1 MIVTIDGPAGSGK
14 STVAKII
21 AIRYNFIYLDT
32 GAIYRSL
39 AYLAKNLGI
48 DVEDEERVISII
60 PKMSIDFVK
69 VGDNQRVFLNGIDV
83 TVEIRTEEIG
93 MLASKVSRHR
103 GVRSSLLGFQRSFKE
118 KGDIVAE
125 GRDTGTVVFPE
136 AEVKV
141 FLTASIEERAR
152 RRWKELMERGIEE
165 DFEKIL
171 ESIKIR
177 DEQDSGRDIAP
188 LIPAE
193 DAIIIDT
200 TNLSIEDVVERIGK
214 IIDGKRGL

>member
-39 AYLAKNLGI
+39 AYLAKSLGI
-48 DVEDEERVISII
+48 DVEDEERILPII
-60 PKMSIDFVK
+60 PGMNIDFVK
-69 VGDNQRVFLNGIDV
+69 VGDSQRVLLNGVDV
-83 TVEIRTEEIG
+83 TLEIRTEEIG
-93 MLASKVSRHR
+93 MLASKVSRHK
-103 GVRSSLLGFQRSFKE
+103 GVRKSLLDFQRSFKE

-136 AEVKV
+136 ADIKV
-141 FLTASIEERAR
+141 FLTASAEERAR

-165 DFEKIL
+165 DLEKIL
-171 ESIKIR
+171 ESIKRR
-177 DEQDSGRDIAP
+177 DEQDSSRDIAP

-193 DAIIIDT
+193 DAVIIDT
-200 TNLSIEDVVERIGK
+200 TNLSIEEVVERIGK
-214 IIDGKRGL
+214 LIDGKRGL

>member
-69 VGDNQRVFLNGIDV
+69 VGDNQRVFQ
-83 TVEIRTEEIG
+83 IG
-93 MLASKVSRHR
+93 
-103 GVRSSLLGFQRSFKE
+103 
-118 KGDIVAE
+118 
-125 GRDTGTVVFPE
+125 
-136 AEVKV
+136 
-141 FLTASIEERAR
+141 RAH
-152 RRWKELMERGIEE
+152 
-165 DFEKIL
+165 
-171 ESIKIR
+171 
-177 DEQDSGRDIAP
+177 
-188 LIPAE
+188 
-193 DAIIIDT
+193 
-200 TNLSIEDVVERIGK
+200 V
-214 IIDGKRGL
+214 